1 MRLGIGHCMALAHKI
16 PVEVATGTMAL
27 LVVFGSPRNILPKP
41 CKPSKLLKKKRQD
54 SYDLFVK
61 PLQKETSKPPD
72 SLNPKPLWPFKNL
85 KAPPP
90 HFPGRALRSPKAP
103 AALSRAEALEFFGVS
118 GPSGFRVYRVYRA
131 CRLYRVCGADR
142 DYSRLIGFI
151 GD

>member
-1 MRLGIGHCMALAHKI
+1 MALAHKI

-90 HFPGRALRSPKAP
+90 PIFQVALSGRLRRRQLSRALRPWS
-103 AALSRAEALEFFGVS
+103 SSEFLDPRGFGS
-118 GPSGFRVYRVYRA
+118 
-131 CRLYRVCGADR
+131 
-142 DYSRLIGFI
+142 IGFI
-151 GD
+151 GLVGFIGFVGLIGIIVGL